1 MWEEESRVYKIYIS
15 HIKDFKEYNLF
26 LEKLKAAN
34 EFKWI
39 NLAKPGDG
47 NENLELQI
55 KDVDVVIIL
64 SGQYSKNPSS
74 LKKQIKIA
82 QNFKKPLIAVRP
94 YGMENVPTFIENLA
108 QDIVGWNTPC
118 IIEVIKENAL
128 EN

>member
-1 MWEEESRVYKIYIS
+1 MWEEELRVYKIYIS

-64 SGQYSKNPSS
+64 SGQYSKNH
-74 LKKQIKIA
+74 
-82 QNFKKPLIAVRP
+82 
-94 YGMENVPTFIENLA
+94 
-108 QDIVGWNTPC
+108 
-118 IIEVIKENAL
+118 
-128 EN
+128 

>member
-1 MWEEESRVYKIYIS
+1 MWEEELRVYKIYIS

-74 LKKQIKIA
+74 VEKQIKIA
-82 QNFKKPLIAVRP
+82 QKFKKPLIVVRP

>member
-1 MWEEESRVYKIYIS
+1 MWEEELRVYKIYIS

>member
-15 HIKDFKEYNLF
+15 HIEDFKEYNIF
-26 LEKLKAAN
+26 LDKLNAAN
-34 EFKWI
+34 EFEWI

-74 LKKQIKIA
+74 VEKQIKIA
-82 QNFKKPLIAVRP
+82 QKFKKPLIVVRP

>member
-1 MWEEESRVYKIYIS
+1 LWEEESRVYKIYIS

>member
-74 LKKQIKIA
+74 VEKQIKIA
-82 QNFKKPLIAVRP
+82 QKFKKPLIVVRP

>member
-1 MWEEESRVYKIYIS
+1 LWEEELRVYKIYIS

>member
-1 MWEEESRVYKIYIS
+1 LWEEESRVYKIYIS
-15 HIKDFKEYNLF
+15 HIEDFKEYNIF
-26 LEKLKAAN
+26 LDKLNAAN
-34 EFKWI
+34 EFEWI
-39 NLAKPGDG
+39 NCAKPKDE
-47 NENLELQI
+47 NEKLELQI

-74 LKKQIKIA
+74 VEKQIKIA
-82 QNFKKPLIAVRP
+82 QKFKKPLIVVRP

>member
-74 LKKQIKIA
+74 LEKQIKIA